1 MTYISNDVFYVYCT
15 LGESTTERK
24 MNVEKLCVGCEE
36 CNQKSPLF
44 EVLNEEEL
52 MLINKDRYSVRF
64 HEGEVILKQG
74 TQANYFISIIEG
86 FARMYIEGH
95 NDRNLILDYVKP
107 WRLVGGPGAQL
118 NDKHKYSIVA
128 VQETLV
134 CFIDVKNFKKVL
146 ASNHRFSDIFLGM
159 CSVNYSRA
167 LDRMVGL
174 SQKQMHGRISDAL
187 IYLSEDIYNSKTIG
201 GEISRQ
207 DIADYTS
214 MSKDS
219 AIRILKEFERDS
231 IIILEGRTIEILDS
245 ERLHA
250 ISQKG

>member
-1 MTYISNDVFYVYCT
+1 
-15 LGESTTERK
+15 
-24 MNVEKLCVGCEE
+24 MNVDKLCVGCDK
-36 CNQKSPLF
+36 CNKKAPLF
-44 EVLNEEEL
+44 QTLTDEEL
-52 MLINKDRYSVRF
+52 KLVNRDRYSVRF

-74 TQANYFISIIEG
+74 TQANYFISVIEG
-86 FARMYIEGH
+86 FAKMYIEGH
-95 NDRNLILDYVKP
+95 NDRNLILDFIKP
-107 WRLVGGPGAQL
+107 WKLVGGPGAHI
-118 NDKHKYSIVA
+118 NDKHKYSVVA

-134 CFIDVKNFKKVL
+134 CFIDIGHFKNAL
-146 ASNHRFSDIFLGM
+146 ASNPKFSEQFLAM
-159 CSVNYSRA
+159 CIGNYSRA

-187 IYLSEDIYNSKTIG
+187 IYLSEEIFEGNTVG

-231 IIILEGRTIEILDS
+231 IINLDGRLIEILDK

>member
-1 MTYISNDVFYVYCT
+1 
-15 LGESTTERK
+15 
-24 MNVEKLCVGCEE
+24 MNVEKICIGCDQ
-36 CNQKSPLF
+36 CNLKAPLF
-44 EVLNEEEL
+44 QSLSDEEL
-52 MLINKDRYSVRF
+52 LVINKDRYSVRF

-74 TQANYFISIIEG
+74 TQANFSISVIEG
-86 FARMYIEGH
+86 FAKMYIEGH
-95 NDRNLILDYVKP
+95 NDRNLILDFIKP

-118 NDKHKYSIVA
+118 NEKHKYSVVA
-128 VQETLV
+128 IQETLI
-134 CFIDVKNFKKVL
+134 CFIDNQNFKKALTLNAHFSEQVL
-146 ASNHRFSDIFLGM
+146 AM
-159 CSVNYSRA
+159 CSNNYSRA
-167 LDRMVGL
+167 LERMVGL

-187 IYLSEDIYNSKTIG
+187 IYLSEEIYEGNKIG

-231 IIILEGRTIEILDS
+231 IIVLDGRSIEILDGK
-245 ERLHA
+245 RLHD

>member
-1 MTYISNDVFYVYCT
+1 
-15 LGESTTERK
+15 
-24 MNVEKLCVGCEE
+24 MNVEKLCVGCDT
-36 CNQKSPLF
+36 CNKKAPLF
-44 EVLNEEEL
+44 QALSDEEL
-52 MLINKDRYSVRF
+52 KLVNKDRYSVRF

-74 TQANYFISIIEG
+74 TQASYYISVIEG
-86 FARMYIEGH
+86 FAKMYIEGH
-95 NDRNLILDYVKP
+95 SDRKLILDFIKP
-107 WRLVGGPGAQL
+107 WKLVGGPGAQL
-118 NDKHKYSIVA
+118 NDKHRYSVVA

-134 CFIDVKNFKKVL
+134 CFIDVNNFKKVL
-146 ASNHRFSDIFLGM
+146 DTNSRFSEQFLVM
-159 CSVNYSRA
+159 CSGNYNRA

-187 IYLSEDIYNSKTIG
+187 IYLSEEIYLGATISA
-201 GEISRQ
+201 EISRQ

-231 IIILEGRTIEILDS
+231 IIKLDGRIIEIMDS
-245 ERLHA
+245 KRLHD